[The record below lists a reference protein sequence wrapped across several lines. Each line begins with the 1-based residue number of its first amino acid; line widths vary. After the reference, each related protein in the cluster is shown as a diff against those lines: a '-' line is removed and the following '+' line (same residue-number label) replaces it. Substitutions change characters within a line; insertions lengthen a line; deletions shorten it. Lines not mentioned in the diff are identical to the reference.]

1 MSKGTFGLFFS
12 IIFSIAYSQSLD
24 VSGFKVVQANA
35 GLTITLPAGTV
46 IQPGGYLVIGRN
58 ATQTSFEQAWGITL
72 GGNVTYINGFAV
84 VGSNGFPTINGA
96 ETYKLQNASSV
107 DIDGPS
113 IAMPAA
119 TPFESIKRL
128 RITGAAGAESSW
140 VRGAISS
147 GNPGSGIINTGSG
160 KLVIS
165 EFSDAT
171 AFANEFVELYYDVAP
186 PPTGDGTASV
196 SPERWKFNASTE
208 IQFIAMTSSDTM
220 KGIRIVRPG
229 PFSWSSPNISVDP
242 PGAIIT
248 SGADTVTIT
257 GFTAAPSDS
266 VIISITGVTASDTT
280 NEFTFSVA
288 TSTDGTTYLPIQT
301 QPKTLVYGS
310 PRPIAQVKKKELNGI
325 HSLLGKWAVVKGVV
339 TVANEFGGPSYLQDA
354 SAGMAIYDSSVSNH
368 VERGDEVILLGLVAP
383 FNDLF
388 ELAPCTLLEK
398 VSEGNPIDTLVITVA
413 QAMAQGAAEPDEG
426 KLVKISGITSVTTIA
441 GVPASTWATT
451 ASGTNYKITDPTGT
465 MEIRISS
472 RTNIANTPTPVG
484 TFDVVGVLGQF
495 LTNYQLLP
503 RIADDII
510 PEGNGPRFTSAP
522 PYERSITSS
531 SINLQWTTDV
541 AGTSKIEYGTS
552 IAYGLQIEDTSKV
565 TNHSL
570 TLNGLQPATVYHL
583 RFVSENTLGVTVSSN
598 YIVSTAS
605 QNSTGKINVYFSKS
619 IDTALARGENAKVVN
634 LASQLAGRL
643 NAATYSI
650 DAALYSFSGTVGSD
664 IANALIQAKNRG
676 VKVRVIGE
684 KDNQSTA
691 PWTTLKNNGI
701 TVIDDGFDAVNAGA
715 GLMHNKFFV
724 IDNRDSTSDT
734 DDWVWTGS
742 WNLTDP
748 GTNNDAQN
756 AIEIQDKA
764 LANAYTLEFEEM
776 WGSKN
781 ETPNAASSRFGA
793 RKSDNIPHLYTIGG
807 IPVELYFSPSDR
819 TNNQIIKTVN
829 KAQSS
834 VNFALLTFT
843 RSDIGNA
850 LYAKKQ
856 SGVKVRG
863 VFDNGTDQGSQFDTL
878 KSRGLDIFLAANL
891 TGLLHHKYAIIDAD
905 GPDTNQYV
913 LTGSHNWS
921 SSAENSNNENTL
933 ILRSKRLANLYLQEF
948 SVRYTD
954 AGGKDVLLHVDGS
967 SDVVPAE
974 YALEQNFPNPF
985 NPATT
990 VRFSV
995 ADARFVTLKIFDI
1008 LGREIATLVNEQL
1021 RPGNY
1026 SIQWNGSSLSSGVY
1040 FYRIEAGNFRQTKK
1054 MLLQK

>member
-1 MSKGTFGLFFS
+1 MSKGTFALFLS
-12 IIFSIAYSQSLD
+12 IIFSIANSQSLD
-24 VSGFKVVQANA
+24 VSGYKVVQANA
-35 GLTITLPAGTV
+35 GLTITLPAGTN

-58 ATQTSFEQAWGITL
+58 ATQTSFEQAWGVTL
-72 GGNVTYINGFAV
+72 AGNVTYINGFAV

-113 IAMPAA
+113 IAMPA
-119 TPFESIKRL
+119 TSPFESIKRL
-128 RITGAAGAESSW
+128 HLTGAAGAESSW

-147 GNPGSGIINTGSG
+147 GNPGSGIVNTGSG

-165 EFSDAT
+165 EFADAS

-186 PPTGDGTASV
+186 PPTGDGSAFV
-196 SPERWKFNASTE
+196 SPDRWKFNASTDV
-208 IQFIAMTSSDTM
+208 QFIVMTSTDTM
-220 KGIRIVRPG
+220 KGLRIVRPG
-229 PFSWSSPNISVDP
+229 PFSWTAPNVSVDP
-242 PGAIIT
+242 PGAVIT
-248 SGADTVTIT
+248 VGADTITIT
-257 GFTAAPSDS
+257 GFISAPSDS
-266 VIISITGVTASDTT
+266 VIISITGVTAADTT
-280 NEFTFSVA
+280 NEFTYSIA
-288 TSTDGTTYLPIQT
+288 TSTDGTTFLPIQT

-310 PRPIAQVKKKELNGI
+310 PRPIAQVKKKEPNGI
-325 HSLLGKWAVVKGVV
+325 HSLLGKWAVVKGIV
-339 TVANEFGGPSYLQDA
+339 TVANEFGGPSYLQDQ
-354 SAGMAIYDSSVSNH
+354 SAAMAIYDSSVSNH
-368 VERGDEVILLGLVAP
+368 VERGDEVVLLGLVAP

-388 ELAPCTLLEK
+388 ELTPCTLLEK
-398 VSEGNPIDTLVITVA
+398 VSEGNPVDTLVVTVA
-413 QAMAQGAAEPDEG
+413 QALAQGTEEPDEG
-426 KLVKISGITSVTTIA
+426 KLIKINGITSVTTIA
-441 GVPASTWATT
+441 GVPATTWATS

-495 LTNYQLLP
+495 LANYQLLP

-522 PYERSITSS
+522 PYERSITPTG
-531 SINLQWTTDV
+531 INLQWTTDV

-552 IAYGLQIEDTSKV
+552 TAYGLQIEDTNKV

-570 TLNGLQPATVYHL
+570 TLSGLQPATVYHL
-583 RFVSENTLGVTVSSN
+583 RFVSENSLGVTVSSD

-605 QNSTGKINVYFSKS
+605 QNSTGAINVYFSKS
-619 IDTALARGENAKVVN
+619 VDTTLARGENARVVN
-634 LASQLAGRL
+634 LATQLTGRI

-650 DAALYSFSGTVGSD
+650 DAALYSFSGTVGAN
-664 IANALIQAKNRG
+664 IATALIDAKNRG
-676 VKVRVIGE
+676 VKVRVVGE
-684 KDNQSTA
+684 KDNQTTA
-691 PWTTLKNNGI
+691 PWSTLKNNGI
-701 TVIDDGFDAVNAGA
+701 TVIDDGFDALNAGA
-715 GLMHNKFFV
+715 GLMHNKFF
-724 IDNRDSTSDT
+724 IFDNRDSTSDT

-776 WGSKN
+776 WGSST
-781 ETPNAASSRFGA
+781 ETPNAGASRFGA
-793 RKSDNIPHLYTIGG
+793 RKHDNVPHLFSINGV
-807 IPVELYFSPSDR
+807 PLELYFSPSDR
-819 TNNQIIKTVN
+819 TNNQIITTVN
-829 KAQSS
+829 KAKHS

-850 LYAKKQ
+850 LYAQKQ

-863 VFDNGTDQGSQFDTL
+863 IFDNGTDQGSQFDTL
-878 KSRGLDIFLAANL
+878 KARGLDIFLAANL
-891 TGLLHHKYAIIDAD
+891 TGFLHHKYAIVDPDGAD
-905 GPDTNQYV
+905 SNQYV

-921 SSAENSNNENTL
+921 SAAENSNNENT
-933 ILRSKRLANLYLQEF
+933 IIVRSQRLANLYLQEF
-948 SVRYTD
+948 AVRYKD
-954 AGGKDVLLHVDGS
+954 AGGKDVLLHAGDRSTGI
-967 SDVVPAE
+967 PADF
-974 YALEQNFPNPF
+974 ALEQNYPNPF

-995 ADARFVTLKIFDI
+995 ADARFVTLKVFDI
-1008 LGREIATLVNEQL
+1008 LGREVATLVNEQL

-1026 SIQWNGSSLSSGVY
+1026 SIQWNGSSLASGVY